1 MSRRDD
7 DGCDDS
13 SVLDP
18 LRDSDIFDPL
28 RVERS
33 ASISDREAADIEALC
48 QAATAGPLLTDD
60 ETEGDGVVVAS
71 LPDGRHI
78 VSLTAQSPAEHRS
91 AVEANARLI
100 CKARYLLLR
109 LLRDRARWR
118 AERRRLCERMRALE
132 ATLEKEDQTI
142 DQVRSSRP
150 HDVPSR
156 PR

>member
-13 SVLDP
+13 TVLDP

-28 RVERS
+28 RVQRS
-33 ASISDREAADIEALC
+33 ASISEQEAANIEALC

-60 ETEGDGVVVAS
+60 QTEGDGVVVAS

-78 VSLTAQSPAEHRS
+78 VSLTAQCPGEHRF
-91 AVEANARLI
+91 AAEADAQLI

-109 LLRDRARWR
+109 MLRDRDRWQ
-118 AERRRLCERMRALE
+118 AERRRLCERIRALE
-132 ATLEKEDQTI
+132 AALGAEGQSI
-142 DQVRSSRP
+142 DRSRSSRP
-150 HDVPSR
+150 QDVPSR